1 MLQLAGEGRAL
12 VDVMFT
18 AGNER
23 LEREALTC
31 TVASNAVYHGKDC
44 VGLVLGVPNNTYRVE
59 YGRLV
64 VEGDINRLVKCK
76 GRPAFT
82 IVDGWMKHINTGKRS
97 EAALE
102 AWKAQLIDQELV
114 LKPCVDSKGDPA
126 VRALLNGNKVG
137 WVAKSEI
144 GLIKR
149 AIKVVV
155 SEARSKF
162 ILFATAQAK

>member
-1 MLQLAGEGRAL
+1 MCIR
-12 VDVMFT
+12 D
-18 AGNER
+18 R
-23 LEREALTC
+23 
-31 TVASNAVYHGKDC
+31 
-44 VGLVLGVPNNTYRVE
+44 
-59 YGRLV
+59 
-64 VEGDINRLVKCK
+64 VKCT

-82 IVDGWMKHINTGKRS
+82 IVDGWMKHINTGNRS

-114 LKPCVDSKGDPA
+114 LKPCVDDKGNPA